1 VRWSY
6 LKALPVLAG
15 GLMLQIAGGEPALAR
30 PDQPGADDGGLETWI
45 VRLTEPSLA
54 RYRGGLAGLE
64 PTHAR
69 TLGRRELDPRSP
81 ASRAYLRFLD
91 RRHDQ
96 IRASIEGRCG
106 RAVPVMRRFRA
117 AVNGLAVRLSESE
130 AGLVRGVPGVR
141 DVVRDVADAP
151 STDRGPLFIRADEIW
166 PGGFTGA
173 DTMGEGVVIG
183 ILDTGIN
190 GSHPSF
196 ADPGPVDDHAY
207 TNPLGS
213 GVFLGRC
220 ALAWWHSRYYPHCND
235 KLIGAYSF
243 STDNDP
249 EDESGHG
256 SHVSSTAAGNL
267 LTVLVP
273 VVNTV
278 NSSFRY
284 DISGVAPHANLV
296 MYEVCAPDPVLCSTS
311 ARIAAV
317 DQAILDGVID
327 VLNHSIEMG
336 GSPWTNLV
344 SEAFFDATEAGI
356 FVAQSAGNDGPM
368 SATVAS
374 GTAPWTASV
383 ANQSHDRVHS
393 NTLTSLTANGGL
405 ADIIG
410 FSRSAG
416 TSGAF
421 EIVYAGDQDVGG
433 QTFPLCADG
442 PSVFPP
448 DGSSTPFPA
457 GLFTGKIVICD
468 RGTYARVEKGFNV
481 AQAGAAGYIL
491 ANDASTGDSLDADDH
506 YLPATH
512 ITHTDGVAL
521 KAWLGAGGPTFTGE
535 ITDAA
540 PAGNPAFGDVLRFS
554 SSRGPHPNAPEV
566 IKPDLSAPGTSILAA
581 VRSGSGGDEVGF
593 YGGTSMASPH
603 VAGAAA
609 LLRAVHPTWSPAE
622 IKSAL
627 MLTAKAV
634 VLKGDGITPGDPF
647 DQGSGRV
654 HVGGAARAL
663 LVMDETSTNFQAADP
678 ATGGDPTNLNLAS
691 LADPGCNETCS
702 WSRTFRNVS
711 GGPVEFDVVQ
721 SAGAPDLILTSDV
734 TNFTLAEGASQ
745 VVQFTA
751 AVSSCPPGGCG
762 DWMFGEFGLQVYS
775 SPLGSDSDL
784 DLHVPVAIIPLPEPG
799 PLVGLCSG
807 VALLMAL
814 ARLRAARE
822 QRRNGARSFGAGG
835 RRRGAVAAG
844 WRGLVRHQ
852 SDMDRLGC

>member
-1 VRWSY
+1 V
-6 LKALPVLAG
+6 PVL
-15 GLMLQIAGGEPALAR
+15 Q
-30 PDQPGADDGGLETWI
+30 
-45 VRLTEPSLA
+45 
-54 RYRGGLAGLE
+54 
-64 PTHAR
+64 
-69 TLGRRELDPRSP
+69 
-81 ASRAYLRFLD
+81 
-91 RRHDQ
+91 
-96 IRASIEGRCG
+96 
-106 RAVPVMRRFRA
+106 RFRA

-151 STDRGPLFIRADEIW
+151 DTDRGPLFIRADEIW

-183 ILDTGIN
+183 ILDTSIN

-196 ADPGPVDDHAY
+196 ADPGPVDGHAY

-220 ALAWWHSRYYPHCND
+220 ALFPFNSRYYPHCND

-243 STDNDP
+243 STDDDP
-249 EDESGHG
+249 EDDDGHG
-256 SHVSSTAAGNL
+256 SHTASTAAGNL
-267 LTVLVP
+267 LTVFAP
-273 VVNTV
+273 AVNTV
-278 NSSFRY
+278 NPLLVY

-296 MYEVCAPDPVLCSTS
+296 MYEVCSSDPVSCTTS
-311 ARIAAV
+311 ARVAAV
-317 DQAILDGVID
+317 DQAILDGVVD
-327 VLNHSIEMG
+327 VLNYSLGMG
-336 GSPWTNLV
+336 DSDPWTNLV
-344 SEAFFDATEAGI
+344 SEAFLDAVEAGI
-356 FVAQSAGNDGPM
+356 FVAQSAGNGGPDP
-368 SATVAS
+368 ATVAS

-383 ANQSHDRVHS
+383 ANQSHDRIHS
-393 NTLTSLTANGGL
+393 NALTGLTANGGHP
-405 ADIIG
+405 DIFG
-410 FSRSAG
+410 VSLSAG
-416 TSGAF
+416 TGGPF
-421 EIVYAGDQDVGG
+421 QIVYAGDVDVGG

-448 DGSSTPFPA
+448 DGSSNPFPP
-457 GLFTGKIVICD
+457 GLFTGQIVICD

-481 AQAGAAGYIL
+481 AEAGAAGYVL
-491 ANDASTGDSLDADDH
+491 ANQPSGAVSIVADDH
-506 YLPATH
+506 YLPAIH
-512 ITHTDGVAL
+512 ITHADGVAL
-521 KAWLGAGGPTFTGE
+521 KAWLGAGGPAFTGE
-535 ITDAA
+535 ITAGA
-540 PAGNPAFGDVLRFS
+540 PDIDPAFGDILRSS
-554 SSRGPHPNAPEV
+554 SSRGPHPNLPEV
-566 IKPDLSAPGTSILAA
+566 IKPDLSAPGASILAA
-581 VRSGSGGDEVGF
+581 VKSGSGGDEVGF
-593 YGGTSMASPH
+593 LGGTSMASPH

-634 VLKGDGITPGDPF
+634 VLREDGITPGDPF

-654 HVGGAARAL
+654 HVGDATRAL

-691 LADPGCNETCS
+691 LADPGCNEMCS

-721 SAGAPDLILTSDV
+721 SAGEPDLILTSDV

-762 DWMFGEFGLQVYS
+762 PSGDWMFGEFGLQVYS

-784 DLHVPVAIIPLPEPG
+784 DLHVPVAIIPLPEPA
-799 PLVGLCSG
+799 PLIGLCSG
-807 VALLMAL
+807 VALLAML
-814 ARLRAARE
+814 ARSRAARE
-822 QRRNGARSFGAGG
+822 QKRNGARSFGAG
-835 RRRGAVAAG
+835 VAGVLSLAP
-844 WRGLVRHQ
+844 
-852 SDMDRLGC
+852 